1 MTAVS
6 SRCQDWTDGLV
17 QATSDVAKQAL
28 SIPTGCQTV
37 GECEKLS
44 LQTSGAYLALISP
57 EVQMQIGI
65 AAGRQDCKRLAGA
78 LMMMEPDDPELTDS
92 VLADGFG
99 EIVNILG
106 GALKTVMD
114 SKHRGLTLGLPTMIH
129 GHITANERQELQ
141 VTHVKLGEIDAY
153 LIVLINKTS

>member
-1 MTAVS
+1 MTVVS

-17 QATSDVAKQAL
+17 RATSDVAKQAL
-28 SIPTGCQTV
+28 SIPSGCV
-37 GECEKLS
+37 VDGEVDKLS

-65 AAGRQDCKRLAGA
+65 AAGRQDCRRLAGA

-92 VLADGFG
+92 VMADGFG

-106 GALKTVMD
+106 GALKQVME
-114 SKHRGLTLGLPTMIH
+114 SKYRGLTLGLPTMIH
-129 GHITANERQELQ
+129 GHISANDRQELQ
-141 VTHVKLGEIDAY
+141 VTKVRLGEIGAF
-153 LIVLINKTS
+153 LVILINKAS

>member
-6 SRCQDWTDGLV
+6 SRCQAWTDGLAA
-17 QATSDVAKQAL
+17 ATSDVAKQAL
-28 SIPTGCQTV
+28 SIPSGCQVV
-37 GECEKLS
+37 GETDKLS

-65 AAGRQDCKRLAGA
+65 AAGRQDCKALAGA

-106 GALKTVMD
+106 GALKTVMENQY
-114 SKHRGLTLGLPTMIH
+114 KGLTLGLPTMIH
-129 GHITANERQELQ
+129 GHITANERQEIQ
-141 VTHVKLGEIDAY
+141 VTEVGLGEITAY
-153 LIVLINKTS
+153 LVVLINKT